1 MSLRHHCRRTPR
13 PLSTASFRGRDVAR
27 GRAPR
32 HIAPMPDTVSSR
44 RQPPSAAQ
52 RAVTARRRP
61 PPPVAGETLTER
73 AYRVLEEEIVTLAL
87 PPGEVVSEAL
97 LSGRLRI
104 GRTPIREALQ
114 RLARERLVRILP
126 RRGIVVAAV
135 DVREQLRLLEVR
147 REIERLLARA
157 AARRADP
164 GQRDRLRAVADG
176 MDRAAADGD
185 ETTFLRLDRELN
197 LKVVEAARNEFA
209 AAAMALM
216 HGLSRRFWFIHWRQS
231 ADLPEAA
238 RLHAALARAVAEGQP
253 ELAAASSDR
262 LLDYIEAF
270 TRATVSAGA

>member
-1 MSLRHHCRRTPR
+1 
-13 PLSTASFRGRDVAR
+13 
-27 GRAPR
+27 
-32 HIAPMPDTVSSR
+32 MPDTVSSR
-44 RQPPSAAQ
+44 RPRPSTAR
-52 RAVTARRRP
+52 RAVAARRRP
-61 PPPVAGETLTER
+61 PLPVAGETLTER

-114 RLARERLVRILP
+114 RLARERLVRIMP
-126 RRGIVVAAV
+126 RRGIVVAGV

-147 REIERLLARA
+147 REIERLLART

-164 GQRDRLRAVADG
+164 GQRERLRAIADA
-176 MDRAAADGD
+176 MDKAAIAGH
-185 ETTFLRLDRELN
+185 ETAFLRLDRELN
-197 LKVVEAARNEFA
+197 LLVIEAARNEFA
-209 AAAMALM
+209 GAAMTLM

-238 RLHAALARAVAEGQP
+238 RVHAALARAIAEGQP
-253 ELAAASSDR
+253 QPAAAASDR

-270 TRATVSAGA
+270 TRATVDAGR

>member
-1 MSLRHHCRRTPR
+1 
-13 PLSTASFRGRDVAR
+13 
-27 GRAPR
+27 
-32 HIAPMPDTVSSR
+32 MPDTVS
-44 RQPPSAAQ
+44 
-52 RAVTARRRP
+52 TRRP
-61 PPPVAGETLTER
+61 PPAAAARRGAARRRRSPGAGETLTER

-147 REIERLLARA
+147 REIERLMART

-164 GQRDRLRAVADG
+164 GQRGKLRALADG
-176 MDRAAADGD
+176 MDRAAAEGD
-185 ETTFLRLDRELN
+185 ETAFLRLDRELN
-197 LKVVEAARNEFA
+197 HLVIEATRNEFA

-238 RLHAALARAVAEGQP
+238 RVHAALARAIAEGQP
-253 ELAAASSDR
+253 EPAAAASDR

>member
-1 MSLRHHCRRTPR
+1 
-13 PLSTASFRGRDVAR
+13 
-27 GRAPR
+27 
-32 HIAPMPDTVSSR
+32 MPDTVSTR
-44 RQPPSAAQ
+44 RPSPPVAA
-52 RAVTARRRP
+52 AARRRGAKRRAP
-61 PPPVAGETLTER
+61 SGNGETLTER

-97 LSGRLRI
+97 LSDRLRI

-147 REIERLLARA
+147 REIERLMARA

-164 GQRDRLRAVADG
+164 GQRERLRALADD

-185 ETTFLRLDRELN
+185 ETAFLRLDRELN
-197 LKVVEAARNEFA
+197 LLVIEATRNEFA
-209 AAAMALM
+209 AAAMTLM

-238 RLHAALARAVAEGQP
+238 RAHAALARAIADGRP
-253 ELAAASSDR
+253 EPAAAASDR

>member
-1 MSLRHHCRRTPR
+1 
-13 PLSTASFRGRDVAR
+13 
-27 GRAPR
+27 
-32 HIAPMPDTVSSR
+32 MPDTVPTR
-44 RQPPSAAQ
+44 RAP
-52 RAVTARRRP
+52 VARRRAQAG
-61 PPPVAGETLTER
+61 AGETLTER

-104 GRTPIREALQ
+104 GRTPVREALQ

-126 RRGIVVAAV
+126 RRGIVVAGV

-147 REIERLLARA
+147 REVERFMARA

-164 GQRDRLRAVADG
+164 GQRGRLRALADG
-176 MDRAAADGD
+176 MDGAAADGD
-185 ETTFLRLDRELN
+185 ETAFLRLDRELN
-197 LKVVEAARNEFA
+197 LLVTEASRNEFA

-238 RLHAALARAVAEGQP
+238 RMHAALARAIAEGRP
-253 ELAAASSDR
+253 EPAAQASDR